1 MIPLPGARTNLS
13 TKPSGLLLVAPVRWA
28 VRLLALIAIAD
39 AAYLAWE
46 AINLQSVAGCAPSAT
61 IDCDLVLQSAW
72 SKWLGIPVAFLG
84 LAAYT
89 SLLVLSFFAGRGRS
103 EAARWASTA
112 LVALALVVAGAGL
125 WFDALQFF
133 SIQKFC
139 LYCLGVHLC
148 GLAIAGLI
156 VWSALSNRTPRAA
169 APRDVKPMAGTLRP
183 MPAAGRPAPLAI
195 AGPSLSLACL
205 GAIVLLSFL
214 IGGQIL
220 FPPHLQVSKIVLP
233 NSFDMNNS
241 VATTTNT
248 APPSATT
255 VPSPSAEEHVVNRI
269 PAEETGAVADGHA
282 RRDDAKSKDDQPGK
296 ENSDKQGATATATK
310 PATETSTEPEK
321 PTLSRKVSFL
331 KGTLTLDMY
340 QQAVIGS
347 PTAPHVVIEMV
358 DYACPHCRAMH
369 ETVMKAIDRYGD
381 QLAIVVLP
389 MPLELECNK
398 MMDKT
403 EPAHLGACKLARLAI
418 AVSEVDPG
426 AFVDFHEWLMADKDK
441 VPPIDRAISK
451 AYRLTDAKKI
461 RERVNSDEINQ
472 RIQNNIQLYTSLASE
487 QAKNSKPFGL
497 PIQIVGDDV
506 ISGDTVS
513 GDELLTKWEEDL
525 GMKPL

>member
-1 MIPLPGARTNLS
+1 MIPLPRARTNVS
-13 TKPSGLLLVAPVRWA
+13 TKPSSLLLVAPLRWA

-46 AINLQSVAGCAPSAT
+46 AISLQSVAGCAPSAT

-89 SLLVLSFFAGRGRS
+89 AILMLSFFAGRGRS

-112 LVALALVVAGAGL
+112 LVALALIVAGAGI
-125 WFDALQFF
+125 WFDSLQFF

-148 GLAIAGLI
+148 GLAIAGL
-156 VWSALSNRTPRAA
+156 VLWSALRNRTSGSA
-169 APRDVKPMAGTLRP
+169 APRNVMPLAGTLRP
-183 MPAAGRPAPLAI
+183 MPAAGRPASLTV

-205 GAIVLLSFL
+205 GAVVLLGFL

-233 NSFDMNNS
+233 NSIDMNNS
-241 VATTTNT
+241 VAATTNN

-282 RRDDAKSKDDQPGK
+282 RRDDAAPKTDQSGK
-296 ENSDKQGATATATK
+296 ENTGKQGATPTASK
-310 PATETSTEPEK
+310 MATETPTEPDK

-381 QLAIVVLP
+381 
-389 MPLELECNK
+389 K

-403 EPAHLGACKLARLAI
+403 EPAHLGACQLARLAL
-418 AVSEVDPG
+418 AVSEVEPG

-461 RERVNSDEINQ
+461 RERVNGDEINQ
-472 RIQNNIQLYTSLASE
+472 RIQNNIQLYTNLASE
-487 QAKNSKPFGL
+487 QAKSSKPFGL